1 MSAGS
6 FAFEDV
12 SDRPSAG
19 VNRSSRSPILPI
31 RLSHEL
37 HKENKLIPE
46 SGFERLVRYLQHTSS
61 TLFVAALLFNAPP
74 CSGFAQSEVSS
85 LTPTQVDQLVD
96 HLDAALDNYVF
107 PDIAAKLKAEVQSH
121 RGEYRGI
128 SNPTM
133 LAARLTADMRAVGH
147 DQHLAVI
154 FDEQLAIKKDLT
166 PEEEQH
172 AHAFDLASGF
182 GVRSARRLPGNVG
195 YVDLSYFS
203 PDRDAG
209 SVLAAVMQLVNG
221 TDALILDLRRNGGGS
236 GETETTLLSYFVKDT
251 TQLSS
256 VVETVDGK
264 IHERQHW
271 TSPYVQGPRYTG
283 KPLFILTSH
292 HTHSAAEVLAYDLQ
306 NCHLATIVGEPTSGD
321 ATSATGTIDLGHHF
335 SAFIAN
341 GQIRSPITNR
351 NYIGTGVQ
359 PDVPTAPAAALLT
372 AYNLALKG
380 ATSNAGSD
388 ELMKERASA
397 MKDPLDALLQEVNG
411 FPQ

>member
-1 MSAGS
+1 M
-6 FAFEDV
+6 
-12 SDRPSAG
+12 
-19 VNRSSRSPILPI
+19 II
-31 RLSHEL
+31 
-37 HKENKLIPE
+37 E
-46 SGFERLVRYLQHTSS
+46 SGFERLRRHVQRSSS
-61 TLFVAALLFNAPP
+61 TLFAAAILFSSSPWS
-74 CSGFAQSEVSS
+74 CYAQSQVPS
-85 LTPTQVDQLVD
+85 LTPTQIDRVVD
-96 HLDAALDNYVF
+96 HLAAALDNYVF
-107 PDIAAKLKAEVQSH
+107 PDIAAKLKAEIQSH

-128 SNPTM
+128 SNPTV
-133 LAARLTADMRAVGH
+133 LAARLTADMRAVGR
-147 DQHLAVI
+147 DQHLAVT
-154 FDEQLAIKKDLT
+154 FDEQLAIKKDPT

-182 GVRSARRLPGNVG
+182 GVRSARRLPGNIG

-209 SVLAAVMQLVNG
+209 AVLAAVMQLVNG

-236 GETETTLLSYFVKDT
+236 GETETTLLSYFFKDT

-271 TSPYVQGPRYTG
+271 TSAYVQGPRYIG
-283 KPLFILTSH
+283 KPVFILTSR

-306 NCHLATIVGEPTSGD
+306 NCHLAMILGEPTSGD
-321 ATSATGTIDLGHHF
+321 ATSATGTTDLGDHF

-341 GQIRSPITNR
+341 GQVRSPITNR

-359 PDVPTAPAAALLT
+359 PDVPTAQAAALLT
-372 AYNLALKG
+372 AYSLALKG
-380 ATSNAGSD
+380 ATSSVGSD
-388 ELMKERASA
+388 ELTKERVSA
-397 MKDPLDALLQEVNG
+397 MKDPQDALLQEVNG

>member
-1 MSAGS
+1 MIS
-6 FAFEDV
+6 
-12 SDRPSAG
+12 
-19 VNRSSRSPILPI
+19 
-31 RLSHEL
+31 
-37 HKENKLIPE
+37 E
-46 SGFERLVRYLQHTSS
+46 SGFERLGRHVQRTSR
-61 TLFVAALLFNAPP
+61 TLFAAAILFSAPP
-74 CSGFAQSEVSS
+74 WSCYAQSEVPS
-85 LTPTQVDQLVD
+85 LTPTQVDQVVD
-96 HLDAALDNYVF
+96 HLASALDNYVF
-107 PDIAAKLKAEVQSH
+107 PDIAAKLKAEIQSH

-128 SNPTM
+128 NSPTV
-133 LAARLTADMRAVGH
+133 LAARLTADMRGVGH
-147 DQHLAVI
+147 DQHLAVM
-154 FDEQLAIKKDLT
+154 FDEQLAIKKGST

-182 GVRSARRLPGNVG
+182 GVRSVRRLPGNIG

-209 SVLAAVMQLVNG
+209 AILAAVMQLVGG

-236 GETETTLLSYFVKDT
+236 GETETTLLSYFFKDT

-271 TSPYVQGPRYTG
+271 TSAYVQGPRYTG
-283 KPLFILTSH
+283 KPVFILTSR

-306 NCHLATIVGEPTSGD
+306 NSHLAMILGEPTSGD

-341 GQIRSPITNR
+341 GQVKSPITNR

-359 PDVPTAPAAALLT
+359 PDVPTAQAAALLT
-372 AYNLALKG
+372 AYSLALKG
-380 ATSNAGSD
+380 ATSSAGSD
-388 ELMKERASA
+388 ELTKERASA
-397 MKDPLDALLQEVNG
+397 MKDPQDALLQEVNG